1 MWIKWTWIVKTGN
14 YQFSKSRGSCKKL
27 KRLND
32 KTADCKCGLLFP
44 SLGTP
49 FNMAWEIARKCGMHI
64 YSRRTLGLLHGKLL
78 WVFLQKYLSRRY
90 EIFQV
95 GNISWWKRSEVK
107 VRTVWIKSKEI
118 QRTVMAN
125 GKHAFTT
132 AKLYPQTV
140 IKKSSFGF
148 SNWWSIHAVKCLWET
163 NWSKK

>member
-1 MWIKWTWIVKTGN
+1 MVHQEPIT
-14 YQFSKSRGSCKKL
+14 YQTKY
-27 KRLND
+27 
-32 KTADCKCGLLFP
+32 KTADCKCGLFLFP
-44 SLGTP
+44 SLKWPIWLEKSFESVDCIYILENIRPTSWQTP
-49 FNMAWEIARKCGMHI
+49 I
-64 YSRRTLGLLHGKLL
+64 
-78 WVFLQKYLSRRY
+78 WVFLQKYLSQTRY

-107 VRTVWIKSKEI
+107 VRTLWIKSKEI

-148 SNWWSIHAVKCLWET
+148 SNWWSIHAVKGLWET
-163 NWSKK
+163 NWSKIVT